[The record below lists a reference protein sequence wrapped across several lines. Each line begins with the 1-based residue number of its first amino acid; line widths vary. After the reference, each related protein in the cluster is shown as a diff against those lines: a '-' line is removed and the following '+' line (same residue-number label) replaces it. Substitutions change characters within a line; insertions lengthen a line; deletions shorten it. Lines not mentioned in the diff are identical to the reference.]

1 MDDLFEKLKHPN
13 PNLRK
18 IAMGEIAQA
27 RDENTIP
34 RLMSLL
40 GEEDVTY
47 RRAAVKTLGVI
58 GYDTIPSIIE
68 TLKTSD
74 DAVVKASC
82 GKALAQ
88 VAVNYPKQEFPAEAM
103 AQLRASMDDP
113 NPVVH
118 IVAVMALGTMGTQ
131 ALDTLLDGLENNESL
146 SVGVSIINALG
157 SIIDPKALE
166 VLNDISNDETKDA
179 YLQQSAKSAASRLEQ
194 ITQFKQA
201 NDRRNSSEQLNN

>member
-1 MDDLFEKLKHPN
+1 MDALFEKLKHPN
-13 PNLRK
+13 PNLRER
-18 IAMGEIAQA
+18 AMLEIAES

-58 GYDTIPSIIE
+58 GFDTVPPLID
-68 TLKTSD
+68 TLATSD
-74 DAVVKASC
+74 NVVVKASC

-88 VAVNYPKQEFPAEAM
+88 VAVNYPGGEFPPEAM
-103 AQLRASMDDP
+103 SGLRQSMDDS

-118 IVAVMALGTMGTQ
+118 IVAVMALGTMGVQ
-131 ALDTLLDGLENNESL
+131 ALDTLIDGLNTCENL

-157 SIIDPKALE
+157 GIIDDRSMSALKG
-166 VLNDISNDETKDA
+166 ISEDESKDP
-179 YLQQSAKSAASRLEQ
+179 YLQESAKSAMSRLEQ
-194 ITQFKQA
+194 ITQFSKVKAQQQG
-201 NDRRNSSEQLNN
+201 NE